1 MAENNLS
8 EMIKSA
14 LEGIRTV
21 ADSGTVLGDPIS
33 TNNGTVIIPV
43 SKVTV
48 GFASGGIDYMP
59 KSSDKDASAQKS
71 AKPAAPCFGGGGG
84 TGISVTPLCFLVV
97 NNEGK
102 VSILDLNAPSPAP
115 AVVGAIDSAAD
126 FAQKV
131 PDIIARIKSIF
142 VKEEPVKDLD
152 DEETE
157 EDIEALKE
165 KVNAEVEAELKKE
178 AEKEAKKAEKEAK
191 KAAKKAK

>member
-1 MAENNLS
+1 MAENNVS
-8 EMIKSA
+8 EMIKGA

-21 ADSGTVLGDPIS
+21 ADSGTVLGDPIN

-59 KSSDKDASAQKS
+59 KGSDKDASAQKT

-97 NNEGK
+97 NAQGN

-115 AVVGAIDSAAD
+115 AIVGAIDSASD

-131 PDIIARIKSIF
+131 PDIIARIKNIF
-142 VKEEPVKDLD
+142 VKDEPIKDVD

-157 EDIEALKE
+157 EDIEAVKE
-165 KVNAEVEAELKKE
+165 KVNAEVEKMLEKE
-178 AEKEAKKAEKEAK
+178 AEKEAKKAEKVAK
-191 KAAKKAK
+191 RAAKKAK